1 MREQVIPQKVGN
13 RSGLAARSR
22 PGGVAQRP
30 VGRDSEGQSLGTRV
44 RALLSYVPMLLK
56 VIIAITLGVVVF
68 AGYRAAAAASF
79 FQIRSIEVQGESRAS
94 LQDVQALVRREVT
107 KTGVWQADLDDVS
120 NKLERLPW
128 IRHAVVS
135 RVLPDGI
142 RVRLVEREPRAV
154 VRTAAGRFIWV
165 DEDAVMLGEML
176 PADELPPFFLR
187 GWNEDEGEV
196 ARKENSE
203 RVRKFMELRRDWD
216 AAGLSERVSEVNL
229 IDLRDVRA
237 QLADDDSQIEIRL
250 GSQDLG
256 KRLKQALD
264 VLDGQRNTPRGSMIS
279 YIDLNQGKG
288 AIVGFA
294 SGARASRGSTKVT
307 PNAAPNVGDS
317 VPATEKRKAT
327 SAKESERRDHQPAS
341 KPAPKQ
347 KKKDQETKANRNDRS
362 TEARPRR
369 VRST

>member
-13 RSGLAARSR
+13 RSGLAPKRRAT
-22 PGGVAQRP
+22 GVGQRP
-30 VGRDSEGQSLGTRV
+30 ARRSSEAQTLSTRV
-44 RALLSYVPMLLK
+44 RALLGYVPILLK
-56 VIIAITLGVVVF
+56 VIIAIGLGLLVF

-79 FQIRSIEVQGESRAS
+79 FQIRNIEVQGDSRAS
-94 LQDVQALVRREVT
+94 LQDVQGLVRREVT
-107 KTGVWQADLDDVS
+107 KTGVWQADLTDLS
-120 NKLERLPW
+120 AKLERLPW
-128 IRHAVVS
+128 IRSALVS

-165 DEDAVMLGEML
+165 DEDAVMLDEML
-176 PADELPPFFLR
+176 PADQLPPFFLR
-187 GWNEDEGEV
+187 GWNEDEGE
-196 ARKENSE
+196 ASRKENSE

-237 QLADDDSQIEIRL
+237 QLADDDSQIEVRL

-264 VLDGQRNTPRGSMIS
+264 VLDGQRNTPRGSLIS

-288 AIVGFA
+288 AIVGFV
-294 SGARASRGSTKVT
+294 SGAHTSSGRL
-307 PNAAPNVGDS
+307 S
-317 VPATEKRKAT
+317 VPANAAANQFSTDKRKAIVG
-327 SAKESERRDHQPAS
+327 AGYERDAPKPS
-341 KPAPKQ
+341 KPVSKEKQ
-347 KKKDQETKANRNDRS
+347 KDQETKTNRNDKNV
-362 TEARPRR
+362 EARPRR
-369 VRST
+369 VRPT

>member
-13 RSGLAARSR
+13 RSGLNAKRRSG
-22 PGGVAQRP
+22 PVAQRP
-30 VGRDSEGQSLGTRV
+30 SRREAESRSLGIRL
-44 RALLSYVPMLLK
+44 RALIGYVPVLLK
-56 VIIAITLGVVVF
+56 VIIAVALGVGIF
-68 AGYRAAAAASF
+68 AAYQAASAASF
-79 FQIRSIEVQGESRAS
+79 FQLRNVEVQGESRAS
-94 LQDVQALVRREVT
+94 LHDVQGLVRREVT
-107 KTGVWQADLDDVS
+107 KSGVWQADLNELS
-120 NKLERLPW
+120 GKLERLPW
-128 IRHAVVS
+128 VRRAVVS

-142 RVRLVEREPRAV
+142 RVRIVEREPRAV

-203 RVRKFMELRRDWD
+203 RVQKFMELRRDWG
-216 AAGLSERVSEVNL
+216 ALGLSERVSEVNL

-237 QLADDDSQIEIRL
+237 QLADDDSQIEVRL

-256 KRLKQALD
+256 KRLRQALE
-264 VLDGQRNTPRGSMIS
+264 VLDGQRNTPRGSAIS

-288 AIVGFA
+288 AIVGFG
-294 SGARASRGSTKVT
+294 SGAHAYSSNAAVR
-307 PNAAPNVGDS
+307 PNAAASLERRKTESNRDAPR
-317 VPATEKRKAT
+317 PATKPV
-327 SAKESERRDHQPAS
+327 AKE
-341 KPAPKQ
+341 
-347 KKKDQETKANRNDRS
+347 KKKDAETKTDRKE
-362 TEARPRR
+362 TNADARPRR